1 MAKAIIDTEFICI
14 KHAKENVIYPAAMI
28 IVNKSGEEVLA
39 NKWNV
44 KYDLRKYDEKSYS
57 FRIQLANKPNYR
69 SVTGKL
75 GIKYNARKD
84 QYLQYK

>member
-14 KHAKENVIYPAAMI
+14 KHAKKNFMYPAAI
-28 IVNKSGEEVLA
+28 LIVSKSGEEVFA
-39 NKWNV
+39 KEWNV

-57 FRIQLANKPNYR
+57 FGIRLANKPKYR

-84 QYLQYK
+84 